1 MEIQMKTR
9 SFIVAVA
16 ALSFTT
22 AALATG
28 AAADYTIVTL
38 AKKYSSSQLETI
50 CAREGGS
57 SYRMARGT
65 YGCTNGSNGVECQND
80 GTCRGFL
87 KAPFTLVGAGNSNH
101 RDIGAEL
108 VLELPA
114 APATQ

>member
-16 ALSFTT
+16 ALSFVPVAFAT
-22 AALATG
+22 A
-28 AAADYTIVTL
+28 AAADYTIVPL

-65 YGCTNGSNGVECQND
+65 YGCTNGGNGVECQND
-80 GTCRGFL
+80 GACRAFL
-87 KAPFTLVGAGNSNH
+87 KIPFALVGAGNSNH
-101 RDIGAEL
+101 RALGAEL
-108 VLELPA
+108 VLEMPA
-114 APATQ
+114 APVTE